1 MDKALHERFLRE
13 AIALSLESVEL
24 GQGGPFGAVI
34 VKDGEIIA
42 RGFNQVTSCCDPTAH
57 AEIIAIRQA
66 AAYLNRFDL
75 SGCVIYTSTEPC
87 PMCLAAIYWARLDAI
102 YYANT
107 REDAAAIGFDD
118 ARLYREVCL
127 APNER
132 RMPMR
137 RLLADEAHIA
147 LQAWLVKPDKVPY

>member
-1 MDKALHERFLRE
+1 MTHEDFMRE
-13 AIALSLESVEL
+13 AIALSREKMET
-24 GQGGPFGAVI
+24 GHGGPFGAVI

-57 AEIIAIRQA
+57 AEITAIREA
-66 AAYLNRFDL
+66 AAYLNRFEL
-75 SGCVIYTSTEPC
+75 SGCVIYTSAEPC
-87 PMCLAAIYWARLDAI
+87 PMCLSAIYWARLDAI

-132 RMPMR
+132 SMPMVQI
-137 RLLADEAHIA
+137 LAEEAIGA
-147 LQAWLVKPDKVPY
+147 FQAWQLKTDKIPY